1 MLGLWCYH
9 SPCCRQNPQCF
20 FDIHPLTLHS
30 SEGVCCV
37 LSCVLNGTQVLF
49 CGVRMNMIHDIRQAT
64 RNLVPGTSIYQVP
77 GAWYQYIYTRQRYYV
92 WPATDRAHCTA
103 YMQLHEQTKEYGLSM
118 FFETQPAKGPH
129 IITLDY
135 RYEASNAPYSMPLR
149 ICRGAVCLV
158 HDYSTCLLC
167 CYK

>member
-77 GAWYQYIYTRQRYYV
+77 GAWYQYIYIPGNGIMCGLRQTERIVQHICSCTSRLKSMDYQCFSRHS
-92 WPATDRAHCTA
+92 PRKARILSLQTIAT
-103 YMQLHEQTKEYGLSM
+103 K
-118 FFETQPAKGPH
+118 PP
-129 IITLDY
+129 TL
-135 RYEASNAPYSMPLR
+135 L
-149 ICRGAVCLV
+149 IVCL
-158 HDYSTCLLC
+158 
-167 CYK
+167 